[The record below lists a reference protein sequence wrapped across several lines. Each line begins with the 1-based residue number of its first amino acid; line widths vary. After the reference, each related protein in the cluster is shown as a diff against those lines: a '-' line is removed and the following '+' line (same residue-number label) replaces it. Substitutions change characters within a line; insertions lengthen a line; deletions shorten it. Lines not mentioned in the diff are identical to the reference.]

1 MIQLKVSILDIR
13 EIFFR
18 LVEVGAPSGYEE
30 PMMRALTTE
39 LEPLVDEIYTS
50 PRGNI
55 VGVQRGTNDDSP
67 SVAFAAHMDQVGL
80 VVSNISDRGFIRF
93 RLLGRTVTNALQ
105 GQPMR
110 LLTPRDPV
118 RGIVGV
124 KPGHITT
131 RAEAMVV
138 PSVEEMY
145 IDIGV
150 RSREKVNSMGIH
162 IGTPIVSD
170 ARTLELADELIAGPA
185 IDDKVGLT
193 ALIAVA
199 EALKEKRPSS
209 TVYYVGTVE
218 EEIDLKGAFVA
229 LHDVKVDMAVG
240 VDTAPA
246 GWQPDVEMRDM
257 VYEIGKGPIINFGEQ
272 GAGRVAT
279 VHHPAVREWLK
290 RAAEAGGISY
300 QEYYQFGL
308 TDAGAMARTRGGIP
322 TAAVSIPRLYAHSP
336 VEAFRM
342 SDLEN
347 LVELLVKAV
356 YMLGPG
362 FSVNRA

>member
-1 MIQLKVSILDIR
+1 MGIR
-13 EIFFR
+13 DIFFR

-30 PMMRALTTE
+30 PMMRHMLSE
-39 LEPLVDEIYTS
+39 LEPLVNEVHLT
-50 PRGNI
+50 PRGNV
-55 VGVQRGTNDDSP
+55 VGVQRGTDNDAP
-67 SVAFAAHMDQVGL
+67 SVAFTAHMDQVGL
-80 VVSNISDRGFIRF
+80 VVSNISDMGFIRF

-105 GQPMR
+105 GQPVR
-110 LLTPRDPV
+110 FITSEGPV

-145 IDIGV
+145 IDMGA
-150 RSREKVNSMGIH
+150 RSREEVNSMGIH
-162 IGTPIVSD
+162 VGTPIVSD
-170 ARTLELADELIAGPA
+170 ARILELADGLIAGPA
-185 IDDKVGLT
+185 VDDKVGLT

-199 EALKEKRPSS
+199 EALKEKRPPS

-229 LHDVKVDMAVG
+229 LYDVEVDMAVG

-257 VYEIGKGPIINFGEQ
+257 VYEIGRGPIINLGEQ
-272 GAGRVAT
+272 GAGRIAT
-279 VHHPAVREWLK
+279 VHHTAVREWLK
-290 RAAEAGGISY
+290 KAAEVEGIPY

-308 TDAGAMARTRGGIP
+308 TDAGAMAQTRGGIP

-342 SDLEN
+342 SDLEY
-347 LVELLVKAV
+347 LVDLLVKAV
-356 YMLGPG
+356 TMLEPG
-362 FSVNRA
+362 FSVNRV